1 MLYFQLMRA
10 LEFIRDYVTF
20 KLPYDF
26 SLQMKTPRNRN
37 RGMAGAMTTAA
48 PPAKPIQM
56 FFAKALQELM
66 IFVAF
71 NFLIFS

>member
-1 MLYFQLMRA
+1 MRA

-26 SLQMKTPRNRN
+26 SLQMKTPGNRK
-37 RGMAGAMTTAA
+37 RGMATAMTTAA
-48 PPAKPIQM
+48 PPSKPNQM
-56 FFAKALQELM
+56 VFAKTLQELM
-66 IFVAF
+66 IFVVF